1 MDRRIDVEG
10 NWFRNL
16 YLRRNMLKKTVKPA
30 NKKSASPKKKSAS
43 PAKKSAPLKKKSA
56 SPAKKSVKKAA
67 PVKKNEK
74 PVKFRLD
81 MLFTDPLKQ
90 AAKASARKMMK

>member
-1 MDRRIDVEG
+1 MV
-10 NWFRNL
+10 
-16 YLRRNMLKKTVKPA
+16 KKTAKPA
-30 NKKSASPKKKSAS
+30 NKKSVSPKKKSAS
-43 PAKKSAPLKKKSA
+43 AAKKSA
-56 SPAKKSVKKAA
+56 KKAA

-81 MLFTDPLKQ
+81 MLFSDPLKQ

>member
-1 MDRRIDVEG
+1 MNRGIDAEG
-10 NWFRNL
+10 NWFRKL
-16 YLRRNMLKKTVKPA
+16 YLRRNMVKKTAKPA
-30 NKKSASPKKKSAS
+30 NKKSASPKKSVSPKKSAS
-43 PAKKSAPLKKKSA
+43 AKKKSS

-81 MLFTDPLKQ
+81 MLFSNPLKQ